1 MAEAGQ
7 AESAMRA
14 VTISREYGSGGGEIA
29 ARLAQRLGW
38 RLVDHEVTV
47 SVARELGV
55 TVTEAEDHDERTEGF
70 VARLLNNM
78 QWIDW
83 MGLAQYDTA
92 ISPVL
97 PDEGSY
103 QAALHR
109 VVAAAVSEGQVVIVG
124 RGSQVLLRGR
134 REVLH
139 ARIVAPLDQRIA
151 YVAQREDV
159 TLEAAR
165 DRVALKDH
173 DRIRYLHSTY
183 HYHPADAHLYDLVLN
198 TAVLSLDNA
207 VDLLARSLEC
217 KAQRLAAP
225 AAELGPASGLARY
238 TGQPG
243 DFRPPADAA
252 TQAVHSS

>member
-1 MAEAGQ
+1 MAEAEQ
-7 AESAMRA
+7 ADSSMRA

-38 RLVDHEVTV
+38 RLVDHDVTV
-47 SVARELGV
+47 RVARELGV
-55 TVTEAEDHDERTEGF
+55 TVTEAEEHDERTEGF

-92 ISPVL
+92 TPPVL
-97 PDEGSY
+97 PDDGSY

-109 VVAAAVSEGQVVIVG
+109 VVAAAASEGEVVIVG
-124 RGSQVLLRGR
+124 RGSQVLLHGR
-134 REVLH
+134 RDVLH

-151 YVAQREDV
+151 YVARREGIL
-159 TLEAAR
+159 LEAAR
-165 DRVALKDH
+165 DRVELKDH
-173 DRIRYLHSTY
+173 DRIRYLRSTY
-183 HYHPADAHLYDLVLN
+183 HCSPADAHLYDLVIN

-207 VDLLARSLEC
+207 VDLIARTLEC

-225 AAELGPASGLARY
+225 EAELGPASGLARY
-238 TGQPG
+238 PGQPG
-243 DFRPPADAA
+243 DFRPPAEVASPAA
-252 TQAVHSS
+252 HGA